1 MGTDGVVV
9 IEIGA
14 GHAVPTIRHK
24 GEGLTRKF
32 NGTLIRINP
41 RDTDLPDGDQHV
53 SLPMGGLEALT
64 KISALL

>member
-1 MGTDGVVV
+1 VV

-14 GHAVPTIRHK
+14 GHAVPTIRYK
-24 GEGLTRKF
+24 SEGLVRKHD
-32 NGTLIRINP
+32 GTLIRINP
-41 RDTDLPDGDQHV
+41 RDKDLPEGDKHV